1 MNKALA
7 ALPMLGLLAGSVI
20 ACGSSS
26 PAPITSKGT
35 VVVDYTAS
43 GPLWGG
49 TGDDL
54 GSGSQVVILNPAGD
68 VISSGNLNLA
78 NTTTMPGETAA
89 SGDFEDTLTWN
100 VTVPGGLSR
109 YGVRITTHGTLWYSA
124 SQIKNPSIS
133 LDETTDGS

>member
-1 MNKALA
+1 MKKAVA
-7 ALPMLGLLAGSVI
+7 ALITVITLGLGLI
-20 ACGSSS
+20 ACGSSAS
-26 PAPITSKGT
+26 AAITSKGT
-35 VVVDYTAS
+35 VVVDYTAT

-54 GSGSQVVILNPAGD
+54 SSGSQVVILNPAGD
-68 VISSGNLNLA
+68 VIGSGNLNLT

-100 VTVPGGLSR
+100 VSVPGGLDR
-109 YGVRITTHGTLWYSA
+109 FGVRITSHGTLWYSA